1 MQMCALRL
9 PAFFFFF
16 LIRLE
21 VCWQSFW
28 NCQEDRWGSFA
39 IIISWNT
46 LTWACAQFSGGQNKI
61 VHVPINIKVN
71 ETTEEKKQK
80 KLGSHWNSTRSEQN
94 PRGSVDFL
102 PVYVSEFPKLNPEDQ
117 CTLIG
122 MTFQGICIFYSPS
135 AFTLCSISD
144 MARIY
149 LLSTAGQF
157 NAISRSKIP

>member
-1 MQMCALRL
+1 MCALRL

-80 KLGSHWNSTRSEQN
+80 KNWEVTEIQPVLSKTHEEALISSLFTCLS
-94 PRGSVDFL
+94 FL
-102 PVYVSEFPKLNPEDQ
+102 N
-117 CTLIG
+117 
-122 MTFQGICIFYSPS
+122 
-135 AFTLCSISD
+135 
-144 MARIY
+144 
-149 LLSTAGQF
+149 
-157 NAISRSKIP
+157 

>member
-1 MQMCALRL
+1 MCALRL

-80 KLGSHWNSTRSEQN
+80 KTGKSLKFN
-94 PRGSVDFL
+94 PF
-102 PVYVSEFPKLNPEDQ
+102 
-117 CTLIG
+117 
-122 MTFQGICIFYSPS
+122 
-135 AFTLCSISD
+135 
-144 MARIY
+144 
-149 LLSTAGQF
+149 
-157 NAISRSKIP
+157 